1 MCFYWCC
8 LFPKAGAW
16 PLWVAGHAEEKLPCT
31 ATFCTVI
38 FVHVMG
44 SMKRRQGSL
53 AAVEAKAAFH
63 FTKAFAAL
71 SGNSLEGKKNCP
83 VPYGVLPPT
92 VFFVG
97 GFLWGGDKKLKII
110 ILVQWV
116 RALKFMKDSL
126 RYGSVLM
133 SLLQQFGYHLF
144 KLC

>member
-1 MCFYWCC
+1 
-8 LFPKAGAW
+8 
-16 PLWVAGHAEEKLPCT
+16 
-31 ATFCTVI
+31 
-38 FVHVMG
+38 MG

-97 GFLWGGDKKLKII
+97 GDKKLKII

>member
-1 MCFYWCC
+1 M
-8 LFPKAGAW
+8 
-16 PLWVAGHAEEKLPCT
+16 AGHAEEKLSCT

-38 FVHVMG
+38 FVRVMG

-97 GFLWGGDKKLKII
+97 VFLWGGDKKLKII
-110 ILVQWV
+110 ILVQ
-116 RALKFMKDSL
+116 
-126 RYGSVLM
+126 
-133 SLLQQFGYHLF
+133 
-144 KLC
+144 